1 MRTRTIAILAAA
13 FALAVVATITVGSLP
28 RSQAQPE
35 PAPAPSTAPAVPQ
48 ATSYNHDAGDAG
60 DASDAGEG
68 DEAPPET
75 QEALWAPVV
84 DNFGRNF
91 TDTTGGTQKWCQRL
105 TGPNS
110 SSYVTTE
117 VADQLKTVD
126 TRNVPDGRYTSH
138 ELLKSSAY
146 EIAVKI
152 DYREGWAMV
161 VYLITDGTNWQIY
174 AYDKWEEGDG

>member
-60 DASDAGEG
+60 EDA
-68 DEAPPET
+68 EAPPET
-75 QEALWAPVV
+75 QEALWSPVV

-91 TDTTGGTQKWCQRL
+91 TNTSGGTQKWRQRL
-105 TGPNS
+105 IGPTATP
-110 SSYVTTE
+110 YVTTE

-138 ELLKSSAY
+138 ELLKSSPF

-161 VYLITDGTNWQIY
+161 LYLITDGTHWQIH
-174 AYDKWEEGDG
+174 AYDKWED

>member
-13 FALAVVATITVGSLP
+13 FALAVVATITVGTSLP

-35 PAPAPSTAPAVPQ
+35 PAATPSTAPAVPQ
-48 ATSYNHDAGDAG
+48 ATSYNPDAGDAG
-60 DASDAGEG
+60 ED

-91 TDTTGGTQKWCQRL
+91 TNTTGGTQKWRQRL
-105 TGPNS
+105 IGPTTS
-110 SSYVTTE
+110 PYVTTE

-161 VYLITDGTNWQIY
+161 LYLITDGTNWQIY
-174 AYDKWEEGDG
+174 AYDKWEE